1 MGVAGWRFA
10 NMKRTLAE
18 GRCWRTG
25 RVAVH
30 LPGGGRYRLADHDRD
45 HVLQGLAEVGDHR
58 DSDSPARP
66 QSEPFRRTA
75 IVVEDDAIQRNMV
88 ALLLEERNFTVILC
102 DDAETAF
109 LALYSRH
116 PSVLITDINLIGKM
130 NGLELA
136 RLARM
141 NDPMLRVVVISGQH
155 PAAALPDGVTFLS
168 KPVCPAALIR
178 EATR

>member
-1 MGVAGWRFA
+1 MGVSGWRFA
-10 NMKRTLAE
+10 NMKRTLP
-18 GRCWRTG
+18 GGWRAG

-30 LPGGGRYRLADHDRD
+30 LPGGGRYRLANHDRN
-45 HVLQGLAEVGDHR
+45 HVLQGLAAVSGHR
-58 DSDSPARP
+58 DSDSSARP

-75 IVVEDDAIQRNMV
+75 IVVEDDAIQRNLI
-88 ALLLEERNFTVILC
+88 ALLLEESDFNVIQR

-109 LALYSRH
+109 LALYAHH
-116 PSVLITDINLIGKM
+116 PSLLITDVNLVGKM

-178 EATR
+178 ALTR

>member
-10 NMKRTLAE
+10 NMKRTLPG
-18 GRCWRTG
+18 GRCWRTE

-30 LPGGGRYRLADHDRD
+30 LPGDDRYRLADHDGGD
-45 HVLQGLAEVGDHR
+45 ALQGLAASGHR
-58 DSDSPARP
+58 DPSARRA
-66 QSEPFRRTA
+66 EPFRRIA
-75 IVVEDDAIQRNMV
+75 IVVEDDAIQRNMI
-88 ALLLEERNFTVILC
+88 ALLLEERNFTVIPF

-109 LALYSRH
+109 LALYARH

-141 NDPMLRVVVISGQH
+141 NDPMLRVVVMSGQH
-155 PAAALPDGVTFLS
+155 PEAALPDGVTFLS
-168 KPVCPAALIR
+168 KPVCPAALMR